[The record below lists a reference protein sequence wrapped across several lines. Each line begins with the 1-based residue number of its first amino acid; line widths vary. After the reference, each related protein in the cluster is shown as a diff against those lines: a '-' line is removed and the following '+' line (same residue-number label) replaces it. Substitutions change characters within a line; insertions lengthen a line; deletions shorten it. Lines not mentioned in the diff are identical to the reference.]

1 MNLRLAAAAL
11 LFLIASHFA
20 AFAQTA
26 PSQPVYHWR
35 GGDLTFAV
43 PDGWQVSAPAR
54 TDAGELIALMSDG
67 ATIRLLLLSDE
78 TEDALIRAGLNAE
91 MTELALLPID
101 YAQFNWFG
109 LSAQRANARGSDGLS
124 FGAAQAGRLP
134 NRHVLIATLRAPNTL
149 RSSAEAAYRVVL
161 ESLAL
166 SADSPIT
173 LPEYVEIWRFPAA
186 DEPALEMVRG
196 VEFAGDSVLVVD
208 SERGVLSLNAET
220 GALQT
225 EQPFDVPANP
235 TGIAAVDDGL
245 IYIGDTVC
253 RCLRT
258 LQGNTWGPT
267 VAAFGGN
274 APFNL
279 TDDGTTLYAAD
290 LADGAYALQTVRG
303 GRADLTPLSF
313 NGAAAPY
320 VAASAEGV
328 IVIEW
333 LASLVDPQVHGAV
346 SLIRADAPELIQ
358 WLDVTPDDVLDIALT
373 PEGSLALSLSD
384 GRIAVVQEEA
394 LIDFFRTET
403 PSRAF
408 TFGADGELISAGTD
422 GIIRAYAIVEPPR
435 RVGSRELLPNV
446 PVVGMVDEA
455 QPSQTWTYSGRAG
468 ETATISAVDPTRT
481 NGLDMAVRVIA
492 PDGRELAYNDDQRGP
507 DLWGRFDAQI
517 RDLVF
522 PSDGQYTIIVD
533 RVQGAGSYVLGVI
546 PDREIIL
553 SPDEAITVTG
563 RLMDVF
569 PVERWVFEGRAGQ
582 NITLTMFAES
592 GNLDPALEVLRPSG
606 GTLAYND
613 DAYDPQLGT
622 NAQLFRL
629 LLPEDGTYVIEAS
642 RFDGTGRYTI
652 IGVVN
657 P

>member
-1 MNLRLAAAAL
+1 
-11 LFLIASHFA
+11 
-20 AFAQTA
+20 
-26 PSQPVYHWR
+26 
-35 GGDLTFAV
+35 
-43 PDGWQVSAPAR
+43 
-54 TDAGELIALMSDG
+54 
-67 ATIRLLLLSDE
+67 
-78 TEDALIRAGLNAE
+78 
-91 MTELALLPID
+91 
-101 YAQFNWFG
+101 
-109 LSAQRANARGSDGLS
+109 
-124 FGAAQAGRLP
+124 
-134 NRHVLIATLRAPNTL
+134 
-149 RSSAEAAYRVVL
+149 
-161 ESLAL
+161 
-166 SADSPIT
+166 
-173 LPEYVEIWRFPAA
+173 
-186 DEPALEMVRG
+186 
-196 VEFAGDSVLVVD
+196 
-208 SERGVLSLNAET
+208 
-220 GALQT
+220 
-225 EQPFDVPANP
+225 
-235 TGIAAVDDGL
+235 
-245 IYIGDTVC
+245 
-253 RCLRT
+253 
-258 LQGNTWGPT
+258 
-267 VAAFGGN
+267 
-274 APFNL
+274 
-279 TDDGTTLYAAD
+279 
-290 LADGAYALQTVRG
+290 
-303 GRADLTPLSF
+303 
-313 NGAAAPY
+313 
-320 VAASAEGV
+320 
-328 IVIEW
+328 
-333 LASLVDPQVHGAV
+333 
-346 SLIRADAPELIQ
+346 
-358 WLDVTPDDVLDIALT
+358 
-373 PEGSLALSLSD
+373 
-384 GRIAVVQEEA
+384 
-394 LIDFFRTET
+394 
-403 PSRAF
+403 
-408 TFGADGELISAGTD
+408 
-422 GIIRAYAIVEPPR
+422 
-435 RVGSRELLPNV
+435 
-446 PVVGMVDEA
+446 MVDEA